1 MHVSPDNM
9 IPPMLLFFVS
19 GRQHHE
25 EENRRFAVKM
35 KEYGYPAQ
43 VAEAKDRTHH
53 TLAYN
58 IGIYGDPSTDTLI
71 EFIANCERARR

>member
-1 MHVSPDNM
+1 M

-19 GRQHHE
+19 GRQHRE

-53 TLAYN
+53 TLVYN